1 MIAASALNE
10 QIFERVEALPEKEKR
25 EVLDFIEFLRIRE
38 DRTFIEYVNARTQA
52 AIQARQRGEHFT
64 SLDELQQEYA

>member
-25 EVLDFIEFLRIRE
+25 EVLDFIEFLRIR
-38 DRTFIEYVNARTQA
+38 
-52 AIQARQRGEHFT
+52 
-64 SLDELQQEYA
+64 